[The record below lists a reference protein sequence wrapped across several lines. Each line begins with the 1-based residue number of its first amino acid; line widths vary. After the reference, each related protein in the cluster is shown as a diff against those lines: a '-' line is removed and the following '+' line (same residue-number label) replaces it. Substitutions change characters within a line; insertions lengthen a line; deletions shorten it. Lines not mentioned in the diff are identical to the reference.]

1 MESYCADADAIL
13 HQTLPRGEQGL
24 TFALLEQME
33 SQMQDQPLSLSR
45 DGAFSIRAARVA
57 DFEQINAMTNLPGFR
72 AGTLR
77 LPFQSAE
84 QTRKWLENLGAG
96 TTSIV
101 AEIDQ
106 QVVGH
111 AGLHR
116 ADGRRAHSAHLGLG
130 VHDDFTGRGIGK
142 ALLLALI
149 DAADNWLN
157 IRRLELMVHAD
168 NVKAIGLYEKCGFE
182 REGLHRDYAFKHGRY
197 VDALTMAR
205 IQLI

>member
-1 MESYCADADAIL
+1 
-13 HQTLPRGEQGL
+13 
-24 TFALLEQME
+24 
-33 SQMQDQPLSLSR
+33 MQDQPLSPPHDS
-45 DGAFSIRAARVA
+45 AFSIRAARVA
-57 DFEQINAMTNLPGFR
+57 DFEQINALTNLPGFR

-84 QTRKWLENLGAG
+84 QTRKWLESLGAG

-106 QVVGH
+106 QIVGH

-116 ADGRRAHSAHLGLG
+116 SDGRRAHTAHLGLG

-157 IRRLELMVHAD
+157 IRRLELTVHAD
-168 NVKAIGLYEKCGFE
+168 NAKAIGLYEKCGFE
-182 REGLHRDYAFKHGRY
+182 REGVHRDYAFKNGRF
-197 VDALTMAR
+197 VDALAMAR
-205 IQLI
+205 LRLI